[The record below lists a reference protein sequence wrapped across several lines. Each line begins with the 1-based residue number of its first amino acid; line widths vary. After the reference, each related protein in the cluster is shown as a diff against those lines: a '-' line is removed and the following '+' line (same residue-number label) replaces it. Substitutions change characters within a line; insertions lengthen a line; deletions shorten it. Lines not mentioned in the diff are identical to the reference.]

1 MLRHLALA
9 TAMVMVVAANQAA
22 NGQTARVLP
31 AGTQVFVRVD
41 QNISSNNVE
50 SGDRVNGE
58 LASAL
63 LDNRNHVIVPQGA
76 DVTLEVTNVVPG
88 NSYDQP
94 ADLTL
99 QLGSLDLGG
108 RHQTYLVSYPVNRQG
123 MMGYANPGTQVATT
137 EAVNFFGMLGG
148 RLGMIG
154 YMGTEMAMAHDAT
167 PRSHNVGY
175 RDGEVVTFVLSNN
188 AVIAQ

>member
-1 MLRHLALA
+1 MLRHFALA
-9 TAMVMVVAANQAA
+9 TAMIMVGAANQAA
-22 NGQTARVLP
+22 QGQTATVLP

-41 QNISSNNVE
+41 QIISSGNVE
-50 SGDRVNGE
+50 SGDRIDGE

-63 LDNRNHVIVPQGA
+63 LDNRNHVLVPQGT
-76 DVTLEVTNVVPG
+76 DVTMEVTNVVPG

-99 QLGSLDLGG
+99 QLSSLDVEGG
-108 RHQTYLVSYPVNRQG
+108 HSTYLVSYPVNRQG
-123 MMGYANPGTQVATT
+123 MMGYANPGTQVATS
-137 EAVNFFGMLGG
+137 EAVNFFSMLGG

-175 RDGEVVTFVLSNN
+175 QSGEVVTFVLSNN